1 MLSFEVF
8 WQQPDEKLAL
18 RKFQGG
24 EACTGLAFFTSIRT
38 EVY

>member
-8 WQQPDEKLAL
+8 RQQPDEKLAL

-24 EACTGLAFFTSIRT
+24 EACKVWGLG
-38 EVY
+38 VLHVNYVV